1 MHVGLKIMHNRYV
14 SHIWGAKVDKN
25 PNITLTQN
33 KIKSRL
39 AAAKK

>member
-1 MHVGLKIMHNRYV
+1 MSTGMPTCRLSIAV
-14 SHIWGAKVDKN
+14 WDAKVDKN
-25 PNITLTQN
+25 PNTILIQN